1 MHEAEAYLRNP
12 QNPSSLYV
20 VIEGKKRRIFINRQC
35 GQIGIIAPGKR
46 THGFLFAAWN
56 TIEKVLYPGTEKKDA
71 HQAYIDLTKKFKRL
85 AAKAS
90 FTNDF
95 IRRCLAADES
105 RSPYDNRLTTGC
117 KIDGDIISFKAIEK
131 WYPLDSFREAI
142 RNRKPY
148 RSGRFDFRG
157 YDGSLAVEPRENGDL
172 CIYFSKEYR
181 DCANGYYYL
190 AINDESFIGTD
201 ID

>member
-20 VIEGKKRRIFINRQC
+20 IIEGKKRRLFINREY
-35 GQIGIIAPGKR
+35 GQIGIIAPRKR
-46 THGFLFAAWN
+46 THGYLFTAWN
-56 TIEKVLYPGTEKKDA
+56 AIEKVLYPGTEKKDP

-90 FTNDF
+90 FTNNF
-95 IRRCLAADES
+95 IRSCLAADETKN
-105 RSPYDNRLTTGC
+105 PYDNGLTTGS
-117 KIDGDIISFKAIEK
+117 KIDGDVISFSAIEK
-131 WYPLDSFREAI
+131 WYPLDGFRDAI
-142 RNRKPY
+142 KNRRKY
-148 RSGRFDFRG
+148 HSVRFDFRG

-181 DCANGYYYL
+181 DCGNGYYYL
-190 AINDESFIGTD
+190 AINDENFIGTD
-201 ID
+201 VD